1 MSGLEWLNE
10 LMTWLARWVPR
21 VTLVR
26 AGHVGVLFGPGGRA
40 TSKSAG
46 LVCYWPIT
54 HELQAVSTRLRT
66 TELSAQLHG
75 GQAISL
81 VVLFQIANPLQALLT
96 LNDVFS
102 TIDDR
107 AQAHLARAVDPQHD
121 PYRPNADICAAVR
134 EALAGELGDKGV
146 DIVSVDIAQRGPI
159 VPIKM
164 LSDYAQHSAAEL

>member
-1 MSGLEWLNE
+1 VSGLEWLNE

-26 AGHVGVLFGPGGRA
+26 VGHVGVLFGPGDRA
-40 TSKSAG
+40 TSKGAG

-75 GQAISL
+75 GEAISL
-81 VVLFQIANPLQALLT
+81 VVLFQIGNPLQALLT

-107 AQAHLARAVDPQHD
+107 AQAHLTRAHD
-121 PYRPNADICAAVR
+121 AHHANAEICAAVR
-134 EALAGELGDKGV
+134 DALARELAPNGV
-146 DIVSVDIAQRGPI
+146 EILSVDIAQRGPI